1 MQFACPAALLGLT
14 LLTACATPLERCIST
29 AQSEVATLRRA
40 ITTAEDNITL
50 GYAIHRSS
58 ESYTY
63 YDTCYDKKDRPYS
76 CPETRYRTVETPVE
90 IDVAQQRQR
99 LKALRRDL
107 PAAEDRAR
115 MQAQHCTALHPPT
128 G

>member
-1 MQFACPAALLGLT
+1 MYKTHLAALFIPAT
-14 LLTACATPLERCIST
+14 LAACATPLERCIST
-29 AQSEVATLRRA
+29 AQSEVQTLRRA
-40 ITTAEDNITL
+40 IATAEGNITR

-58 ESYTY
+58 ASYTH
-63 YDTCYDKKDRPYS
+63 YDTCYDKRDKPYS

-115 MQAQHCTALHPPT
+115 VHAQHCTALHPPT

>member
-1 MQFACPAALLGLT
+1 MYKTHLAALCILAT
-14 LLTACATPLERCIST
+14 LPACATPLEHCISS
-29 AQSEVATLRRA
+29 AQSEVKTLRRA
-40 ITTAEDNITL
+40 IATAEGNITR

-58 ESYTY
+58 ESYTH
-63 YDTCYDKKDRPYS
+63 YDTCYDKKERPYS
-76 CPETRYRTVETPVE
+76 CPETRYRTVETPIE
-90 IDVAQQRQR
+90 IDVQQQRLR

-115 MQAQHCTALHPPT
+115 AQAQNCTALHPQS

>member
-1 MQFACPAALLGLT
+1 MHFAYPAALFGLT
-14 LLTACATPLERCIST
+14 LLAACATPLERCIST

-40 ITTAEDNITL
+40 ITTAEGNITR

-58 ESYTY
+58 DSYTY

-90 IDVAQQRQR
+90 VDVAQQRQR

-107 PAAEDRAR
+107 PAAEDRVRVQAR
-115 MQAQHCTALHPPT
+115 HCTALHPPT

>member
-1 MQFACPAALLGLT
+1 MRINCLTALLGLT
-14 LLTACATPLERCIST
+14 TLTACASPLERCITT
-29 AQSEVATLRRA
+29 AQSEVQTLHRA
-40 ITTAEDNITL
+40 IAVAEGNITR

-58 ESYTY
+58 ESYTHY
-63 YDTCYDKKDRPYS
+63 TTCYDKKDRPYS

-115 MQAQHCTALHPPT
+115 AQARNCTALHPPT